1 MSDRIKTLY
10 GQLVRNGYDLGG
22 YEKFNAAMHDSNRRR
37 SLYNQLVANRADLGG
52 YEKFS
57 SVVETAP
64 RTTPSAP
71 QKKRDVVADTINM
84 LRTPSSQYTRPQP
97 SKAAGTFEM
106 PSKYDIYHNMPDAI
120 KRHQTPTPLKPEAV
134 MPSVPSNAAESV
146 WAAADK
152 AAGAEVRKK
161 VDEGWSWRKI
171 MQALSSGASVTGG
184 LGDDNAQALET
195 TSVAHL
201 KTHDLQKLSDQAW
214 AALGSKQQQSIINDS
229 YIYLKEQYPD
239 ADDKALVDAAR
250 KMARAKSDE
259 QMYNL
264 AVEKN
269 MPKSVGEFFLRKAA
283 AASSFGSLSKGYA
296 SMMAG
301 TRGDMEAE
309 DTALQKYGAKHKVA
323 DIAGSVA
330 GFAVDPLTYASGA
343 VGGAATKVTLW
354 AGGKV
359 LSEAAAR
366 KMSQTLG
373 GKLLLGAVSGAANF
387 GTFEAGGEA
396 INQYKWG
403 GTLDVD
409 PETGRYVVGDF
420 SLGKVA
426 SQMRHGLTMGGLMG
440 AFGTWLGNVS
450 TKAAQATTSTL
461 GKLGVRAGE
470 LGVGLVGE
478 GTIFATPE
486 FISTYGDYNDVIKSV
501 SDKNSPNYI
510 ADDKER
516 SKYIAELKAQRGERM
531 MDIWQDNLAMI
542 AGFKAQHAIKSAG
555 RTISELAA
563 SRRGKVGFVERMGRM
578 LDGHPSLALSKEEQT
593 ELDKHGYGDL
603 TQMVKE
609 YKAYAQKDGDLPYN
623 KITQLLNDKNVSE
636 AARAKMYYYVTGH
649 SLPMSAVI
657 ASNVIDN
664 GDKTYTVQSLGDN
677 GVITSRTYG
686 SRKRADYEKARI
698 DRQAELNGVAM
709 AEQMFDNMD
718 KAERL
723 KAVCTRLAQDKGVSP
738 ETLLWLTRKDP
749 KQMTAAEKRWIK
761 EIEDAANEDAPQGE
775 NATVRHIK
783 GVILDEYGVDV
794 DKALRK
800 AADSRTDAEK
810 TAISAYNDELAQA
823 VAERKNAISQ
833 GETTDAYRRGY
844 EADTQGMRDA
854 YVAQMYEP
862 SEDNAETLRG
872 VESQITESAKYQAA
886 LERDELTQMTH
897 KDGSIH
903 LATLKDKDK
912 DGNGKQ
918 VYIVDGDI
926 VMKEDGSG
934 IDADASSKSVIIYD
948 PATGE
953 KKMVSP
959 TAVDGIES
967 LGEVKTAEQ
976 REAEINAHMQDTIQR
991 SKDWLEGNVANPVG
1005 MQIQLGDGRIATIEA
1020 MHEDGKSAIATL
1032 PDGTQFLVPNDVL
1045 QRIVN
1050 NGQYADY
1057 KARRDAEASKREAE
1071 QSTESAPETATE
1083 GGQPLPEEASP
1094 KEEESREYAQG
1105 DVFDVVVDGQ
1115 KMHAE
1120 IVSPKDADG
1129 RFVVNV
1135 DDGESMRTLY
1145 VTPEELAAMEYR
1157 EEPSPKAEETR
1168 LATEESSDKALE
1180 RGAQPTEEHTPTA
1193 LERIP
1198 RDEKGNAQF
1207 HDVDTETAWDGLV
1220 EMSGNEETAHKV
1232 AEASLAN
1239 AERKLKAAKALK
1251 EKGETPEELLRSIK
1265 ENEAAVAEAQRVVD
1279 AWKAIVGEK
1288 TRREEAA
1295 KAEAERIATE
1305 KAEAERKAAE
1315 ERERAEAEEEAR
1327 VEAERKTEEERIAK
1341 QKAEEKTEEAESDK
1355 EEAEKQMD
1363 DEEPKPVGSGV
1374 FGNIYNQ
1381 FKGKVKEAFDF
1392 LMKHKGGDLL
1402 GVFHRKDVGDIDL
1415 VWGDHGGGLAHI
1427 IRRHII
1433 EQNDFK
1439 NVDEIQKV
1447 IEDVIRN
1454 GLIVRENKDKINIE
1468 YNGYRVSIKKTIRD
1482 SKGSVVEN
1490 KNWIVT
1496 AFDKSKPKHE
1506 KRNPSSSETLTTPS
1520 ANQKADG
1527 VTLPSN
1533 EDSIDKGSEK
1543 AEKKQEKQSVFDK
1556 AKEIADKEEKKRKA
1570 EAEDDSAL
1578 GQATRAV
1585 GKKKKVNLF
1594 KYTVSEKNSH
1604 PALRGVHYANGYAY
1618 ASDGSILF
1626 KEKADYPKE
1635 WEGTIRDKNGN
1646 LIDGIYPDTEKA
1658 IHRLVH
1664 ILDKEVESLP
1674 SKEVLDFA
1682 IAASKKL
1689 KGEAIPVAI
1698 DGIFF
1703 NAVNLKKFLEAVAS
1717 KGMDKVVYRH
1727 PMLYATNGKDE
1738 IVMMP
1743 TVNTLEGVL
1752 DIADRMES
1760 AGLPKEQID
1769 AWKAHIEA
1777 ADKKMSFEDF
1787 QNAEK
1792 NAKRKGVRLTEA
1804 ESPKR
1809 KADERYQRGEGGVKP
1824 SKAEVA
1830 LRDAVIDR
1838 LRESGMDVIADEA
1851 EGQRVL
1857 DEVNGRAKVQMG
1869 DAPETFAE
1877 RQKQAVESHGV
1888 VMPGLNESYVEVVKD
1903 IPRHEYT
1910 GSIAEATREAI
1921 DAAKRKYAGKELT
1934 YNNYGA
1940 NFNYTI
1946 SANAID
1952 ICLSPK
1958 HQNLSANKGI
1968 HLALAEHLDEVINK
1982 SVEVEEHPDYI
1993 KGKDGKRG
2001 EEVNPNAIMHR
2012 FYGVAVIDGTPCRV
2026 MTLMREDGRSEEAN
2040 GVHSYEVQK
2049 IEVLDN
2055 ESPSTSNG
2063 VGTQMKDLSAY
2074 PLAKLLKG
2082 VEKSYDKGK
2091 YLLDESKKRSVG
2103 LREQRVDG
2111 ADGVRFFRTANG
2123 EAYGFT
2129 VGGRIYIDPRIAT
2142 SETPVHEYAHLWA
2155 EALRNGNPKE
2165 WQNVVELMKGT
2176 NVWDEVKARYPE
2188 LKSDDEIADEV
2199 IATYSG
2205 RRGAERLREE
2215 QRKIAEGNGGV
2226 FEKAEAVNALER
2238 VKQALKKF
2246 WNGVADFLHIH
2257 YKSAEEVADRVM
2269 KDLLEGVDP
2278 RKMGKTKDGGVRFSA
2293 KQKRA
2298 LETASLGNV
2307 PRSLTVVS
2315 SAAGANVLNNI
2326 ENLAKEFEKSA
2337 TQPKTFI
2344 GDVAKALG
2352 ASRFGSGS
2360 EYATFETKNGNIVTI
2375 RLANHNAHVSGF
2387 DHNDKDNGISIVISP
2402 KPNEGITNDG
2412 NAHIT
2417 EFYYDSIKLR
2427 RAEGKPLAEIVR
2439 SIKQALYS
2447 GEFKDTT
2454 GLAERQEV
2462 NGEDVIRYQ
2471 SSSENSDKTL
2481 AGVHNIT
2488 EEKLR
2493 KALKLGG
2500 LANPS
2505 VAVIDISKNS
2515 HEGFGEIS
2523 LILPSEKVAKRTGKN
2538 AGTWQGDAWTPTY
2551 PQIERRMSNK
2561 GAEKASKDVLSV
2573 PSDMYSEVRIGL
2585 DRWLDSGEA
2594 NSAMAYMF
2602 LHEKGVAPEPKK
2614 IQPKFSDEAYNEL
2627 KSITAGNFNIYG
2639 ISKADAQKVLAMYI
2653 DAYFDGDKDLYED
2666 KTKAWLEK
2674 NRSIVDAGDKGGMRY
2689 AIAKENVKLYD
2700 EYGFNYRGVQTF
2712 VRDVEYDHR
2721 NTGVDMNAT
2730 LNEVED
2736 YIKTNSLTDEF
2747 NTWQEGKEKEYGIK
2761 EVIFDGFTPSGNRRY
2776 IPNTLENVSKIMK
2789 KQGRNGATGAW
2800 ASFPNFAAR
2809 LMPSYGTLEDIRSK
2823 KGLLT
2828 SDREKI
2834 DDFREKWSKVFFELG
2849 MKCQPDATG
2858 TFDDYGFDRLS
2869 EAAMTSD
2876 PQAFL
2881 KQEYNVDFS
2890 DEDTKRLKKMVK
2902 AIKEEYPAMYFE
2914 TKFERP
2920 VYLNEF
2926 AAVVV
2931 PNDLGTD
2938 VKKAL
2943 SDLGIAMYEYDA
2955 SKEGDRSRAFDE
2967 AVKSSGKIR
2976 FQFIGEKGAA
2986 EADHA
2991 EEVFANE
2998 NVERSVRE
3006 KGELTDAEVA
3016 EKERDIDHSVRS
3028 SKEMAEERL
3037 EIERKAKS
3045 DGTWLKAPN
3054 GKRTNLNERQWV
3066 DVRTKNFKEWFGDW
3080 ENDPENASKIVDENG
3095 EPLMVFHYTPEDFT
3109 VFGEGKE
3116 IGASTF
3122 YNASDANY
3130 AATAAV
3136 GDWFTS
3142 KSDLPDYMG
3151 KPMRVFLNIKEPSD
3165 GRSLEVLADEVGY
3178 EISSKDYEA
3187 FDEDRDNT
3195 APIIEA
3201 GKNYQEKLRDRGY
3214 DGIFIAD
3221 EEFGGTSYI
3230 TFAPNQIKS
3239 AVENDGSYSPKEN
3252 DIRRS
3257 VREKKEDEKTELTAE
3272 ERELRD
3278 NLVERMRK
3286 GGLDVVTD
3294 SEEMQR
3300 VIGTENERTR
3310 MTGAGSVRE
3319 HRVYHG
3325 SGADFDVFDHSHMGE
3340 GEGAQAYGWG
3350 TYVTEVEGIGRT
3362 YAIQN
3367 TTKHNDALRAL
3378 QHDVDA
3384 ISDQLNRR
3392 RDDLKYDEEQLKRAN
3407 EWRAEAELDYELFK
3421 DEAEELK
3428 EKYGE
3433 SSPEYRNHLFN
3444 DIYTDEMKRAQSSV
3458 KSTEESIQYRKEK
3471 IAELEKA
3478 LKDKQVEID
3487 ELPKEFPRH
3496 LYTVEIPDDNGSNY
3510 LDWDGHPTE
3519 SLLKDVGS
3527 FLESNGFERVQ
3538 DNPVRYEKGESSV
3551 VLNPNATGAD
3561 LYAELQKAL
3570 GSDKKASQALSELG
3584 CIGIKYPADNMRG
3597 GREDGAKDYVIFN
3610 ENDAKITDHTR
3621 FLRTADGEVYG
3632 LVKDGRIYLD
3642 PKVATAETAVH
3653 EYTHLWGDMLRRKD
3667 SEQWSHTVKELK
3679 NSVLWEEVKELYPE
3693 LKTDDEIADEVLSTF
3708 SGRRGAER
3716 LREEARRVAEGEGG
3730 VFTKAKAIETLER
3743 VKEAIARFWEGV
3755 ARMFGINRY
3764 RSVEELADM
3773 AMKDLLDSKNPMK
3786 DESGMRKRGEVGDEG
3801 VKSLKGEEALTALDS
3816 IFGENEGS
3824 AIPPKIS
3831 SFAKFKNLF
3840 KKPVRT
3846 FLGELVQVKEEV
3858 WNKILRN
3865 NRQDITGTV
3874 LPTIENADF
3883 AIRDTDGSTLYV
3895 KRFKGDGQ
3903 ERMYNVVVVNKH
3915 GEVEDYI
3922 SSVHIKRDNNLRN
3935 KIKKGAELFLPN
3947 ARTTDGTMSR
3957 NNSTPGAKVANYSET
3972 AKPRYSRKPGESI
3985 FDYASRVSED
3995 VDRSVRERVSA
4006 RDEYEKKVK
4015 SKGFQT
4021 KEALQNSMLG
4031 LQEFMLA
4038 IDHASGNKRYI
4049 EDIPDFENP
4058 ILGENRLSS
4067 VNKEEMHQVAKTQF
4081 KPLMSAVAK
4090 LSGKGKESGELYD
4103 YMFAKHGLE
4112 RDAVM
4117 RQREAQKEFDKYQK
4131 ANPKGTKTIGD
4142 FVASLEGKDYA
4153 GLTALT
4159 AEDGRVK
4166 SIQSQIDAI
4175 DEQMKATDDQLLL
4188 RKLGGQ
4194 KKRLK
4199 VDLLNAARDAA
4210 DDIRKAF
4217 ESDPNHN
4224 LSDINELWSRVNEV
4238 NGNTLR
4244 KLYESGMLTKEAYND
4259 ISSMYTNYI
4268 PMRGFDQTTSA
4279 DAYAYLTHGDS
4290 AFNAPIKTAKGRSS
4304 KADNPIA
4311 YMQAMAESAIMQGNR
4326 NVLVKQKMLNFVRNH
4341 PSDLASVSDVW
4352 LQYDSVAD
4360 EWKPVFPDNI
4370 DANDS
4375 ASVVAQKMKAFEDKM
4390 EQRAE
4395 NFPNLVIR
4403 SNEAPDIPY
4412 KVVEKGQLNEHQVLV
4427 KQNGKSYIITVNG
4440 SPRAAQAANG
4450 LTNPDTDLTGAIG
4463 KVFEGAE
4470 ALNRQLSSLYTTLN
4484 PDFIGSNYVRD
4495 ALYSNTMVYV
4505 KEGAKY
4511 GGSFNLNFAKYNPA
4525 EMANLY
4531 ARYNKGSLDTSNET
4545 HKLFLEFMQNGG
4557 ETGFVNLKQIEKRKS
4572 EIAKAIKRDGEISA
4586 AQIWGGLNDAIDFAN
4601 RAVENSARFAA
4612 YVTSRKSGRSVGRS
4626 VYDAKEISV
4635 NFNRKGSGSKFMGAE
4650 GQTKA
4655 GNAAAFVSGAGRGL
4669 YIFWNAGL
4677 QGLTNFSRQIGRHPG
4692 RALTLAS
4699 LLFGFGALMSYLGNR
4714 DDDDENNYFNLP
4726 KYIRRSNVCYKIGDL
4741 FVTIPLPVE
4750 YRSFYGL
4757 GELAS
4762 STLAGKE
4769 DGTTKDIAKEAVSQ
4783 VSQLFPIDFAEGGG
4797 GLHALIPSAVKPIVE
4812 AETNTAWTGLP
4823 IYKDNDFNKNM
4834 PEYTKVYKT
4843 ANGYLVEIARA
4854 LNDATGGNKY
4864 KKGFIDINPAKM
4876 EYVLKG
4882 MLGGAFSFPDKLVK
4896 TTETIMGDREFDWR
4910 NTPFANR
4917 FVKNAD
4923 ERTEYKSLNEQ
4934 YFKLKDEMDVVKQQL
4949 KGFEKEADAGNEKYE
4964 KALLQLEDSKDYERL
4979 ELFKDYEKELK
4990 GLNDE
4995 LKELRMSPDYDK
5007 AEEKELQKEIAEL
5020 QRQLIDE
5027 MREIKK

>member
-71 QKKRDVVADTINM
+71 QKKSDFVADTINM

-106 PSKYDIYHNMPDAI
+106 PSKYDIYHNMPDAV

-152 AAGAEVRKK
+152 AESADVREK

-214 AALGSKQQQSIINDS
+214 AALGSKQQQSIINDT
-229 YIYLKEQYPD
+229 YRYLKEQYPD

-309 DTALQKYGAKHKVA
+309 DTALQKYGSKHKVA

-343 VGGAATKVTLW
+343 VGGAATKGALW
-354 AGGKV
+354 TGGKV

-373 GKLLLGAVSGAANF
+373 GKLLLGAVGGAANF

-420 SLGKVA
+420 SVGKIA
-426 SQMRHGLTMGGLMG
+426 SQMGHGLTMGGLTG

-450 TKAAQATTSTL
+450 TKAAQATSSTL

-470 LGVGLVGE
+470 LGVGIVGE

-609 YKAYAQKDGDLPYN
+609 YKTYARKDGDLPYN

-664 GDKTYTVQSLGDN
+664 GDNTYTVQSLGDN

-686 SRKRADYEKARI
+686 SLKRAGYEKARI

-749 KQMTAAEKRWIK
+749 KQMTAAEKRWVK

-775 NATVRHIK
+775 NATMRHIK
-783 GVILDEYGVDV
+783 GVIFDEYGVDV

-800 AADSRTDAEK
+800 AADSRTEAEK
-810 TAISAYNDELAQA
+810 SAISAYNNELAQA
-823 VAERKNAISQ
+823 VTERKNAISQ
-833 GETTDAYRRGY
+833 GETTDAYKRGY

-862 SEDNAETLRG
+862 SEDNAETLKG
-872 VESQITESAKYQAA
+872 VEAQITESAKYQAA
-886 LERDELTQMTH
+886 LERDELKQMTH
-897 KDGSIH
+897 RDGSTH
-903 LATLKDKDK
+903 LATLKEKDK

-918 VYIVDGDI
+918 VYIVDGGI

-976 REAEINAHMQDTIQR
+976 REAEINAQMQDTIQR

-1032 PDGTQFLVPNDVL
+1032 PDGTQFLVSKDVL

-1050 NGQYADY
+1050 NGHYADY
-1057 KARRDAEASKREAE
+1057 KARRDAEASRRDAE

-1083 GGQPLPEEASP
+1083 GGQPLPEEVAS
-1094 KEEESREYAQG
+1094 KEEERREYAQG
-1105 DVFDVVVDGQ
+1105 DEFEVIVDGQ

-1145 VTPEELAAMEYR
+1145 VTPEELAAMEYKEPK
-1157 EEPSPKAEETR
+1157 EEPLTESENPRTID
-1168 LATEESSDKALE
+1168 TEEPPISNA
-1180 RGAQPTEEHTPTA
+1180 APTEHTPTA

-1220 EMSGNEETAHKV
+1220 EMSGNEETARKV

-1251 EKGETPEELLRSIK
+1251 EKGETPEELLRSIR

-1288 TRREEAA
+1288 ARREEAA

-1305 KAEAERKAAE
+1305 KAEAERIAAE
-1315 ERERAEAEEEAR
+1315 KAEEEAR
-1327 VEAERKTEEERIAK
+1327 VEDEKKTEEERVAK
-1341 QKAEEKTEEAESDK
+1341 QKTEEAESDK

-1482 SKGSVVEN
+1482 SKGNVVEN

-1533 EDSIDKGSEK
+1533 EDSTDKGSEK
-1543 AEKKQEKQSVFDK
+1543 PEKKQEKQSVFDK

-1570 EAEDDSAL
+1570 EADKPKQKPLTETERKDAEEVAGALGYRVEWVDTMEENGTIDADRKVIRIAKDAENPLVQVLGHEVAHGVKRMDGGKFKALQKAAKEVVGEKEWNERIEKKRKLNAYAEGKLAEEVTCDIVGEALNDKDALKRLAESLRGERGILARLRDAVAKMVEYFKNRGDKDGVRRMKAADKLLAEFESAL
-1578 GQATRAV
+1578 KEDVASGQANTEGVDRSVRENGDEPENKRRKDFAERFGV
-1585 GKKKKVNLF
+1585 DES
-1594 KYTVSEKNSH
+1594 YVSD
-1604 PALRGVHYANGYAY
+1604 YANGMAQKSTRKAAIARRSMERQIYLAY
-1618 ASDGSILF
+1618 DGKTSRLSDIAKSLKSF
-1626 KEKADYPKE
+1626 KAALKE
-1635 WEGTIRDKNGN
+1635 AFGDLDA
-1646 LIDGIYPDTEKA
+1646 LIDEYRNLFEEERNMMEAARKKAEEEAAARKRHLDEPSLLTDGQIDSRYAEALEKGDETEAREMLDEVARRKGYGDENNEYRMQHRAPSNPGYESDEARRNDIENGPDVNLEDIALGYNRQPDDYFTNPRGYLNDTPHGRESTDAVANALSSIRQGGRDVTVKVYRA
-1658 IHRLVH
+1658 VPTTMKEGKLRNGDWVSLSRRYAEMHGNHALNGKYRIMEDEVPAKDIWWDGNDVNEFGYDNGEDYKYKNVKNNRKSDDLVTRD
-1664 ILDKEVESLP
+1664 DKGNVIPP
-1674 SKEVLDFA
+1674 SKR
-1682 IAASKKL
+1682 
-1689 KGEAIPVAI
+1689 
-1698 DGIFF
+1698 F
-1703 NAVNLKKFLEAVAS
+1703 N
-1717 KGMDKVVYRH
+1717 
-1727 PMLYATNGKDE
+1727 
-1738 IVMMP
+1738 
-1743 TVNTLEGVL
+1743 
-1752 DIADRMES
+1752 
-1760 AGLPKEQID
+1760 Q
-1769 AWKAHIEA
+1769 
-1777 ADKKMSFEDF
+1777 
-1787 QNAEK
+1787 
-1792 NAKRKGVRLTEA
+1792 
-1804 ESPKR
+1804 R
-1809 KADERYQRGEGGVKP
+1809 KADERYSRRE
-1824 SKAEVA
+1824 SKA
-1830 LRDAVIDR
+1830 
-1838 LRESGMDVIADEA
+1838 
-1851 EGQRVL
+1851 
-1857 DEVNGRAKVQMG
+1857 
-1869 DAPETFAE
+1869 
-1877 RQKQAVESHGV
+1877 
-1888 VMPGLNESYVEVVKD
+1888 
-1903 IPRHEYT
+1903 
-1910 GSIAEATREAI
+1910 
-1921 DAAKRKYAGKELT
+1921 
-1934 YNNYGA
+1934 
-1940 NFNYTI
+1940 
-1946 SANAID
+1946 
-1952 ICLSPK
+1952 
-1958 HQNLSANKGI
+1958 
-1968 HLALAEHLDEVINK
+1968 
-1982 SVEVEEHPDYI
+1982 
-1993 KGKDGKRG
+1993 
-2001 EEVNPNAIMHR
+2001 
-2012 FYGVAVIDGTPCRV
+2012 
-2026 MTLMREDGRSEEAN
+2026 
-2040 GVHSYEVQK
+2040 
-2049 IEVLDN
+2049 
-2055 ESPSTSNG
+2055 
-2063 VGTQMKDLSAY
+2063 
-2074 PLAKLLKG
+2074 
-2082 VEKSYDKGK
+2082 
-2091 YLLDESKKRSVG
+2091 
-2103 LREQRVDG
+2103 
-2111 ADGVRFFRTANG
+2111 
-2123 EAYGFT
+2123 
-2129 VGGRIYIDPRIAT
+2129 
-2142 SETPVHEYAHLWA
+2142 
-2155 EALRNGNPKE
+2155 
-2165 WQNVVELMKGT
+2165 
-2176 NVWDEVKARYPE
+2176 
-2188 LKSDDEIADEV
+2188 
-2199 IATYSG
+2199 
-2205 RRGAERLREE
+2205 
-2215 QRKIAEGNGGV
+2215 
-2226 FEKAEAVNALER
+2226 
-2238 VKQALKKF
+2238 
-2246 WNGVADFLHIH
+2246 
-2257 YKSAEEVADRVM
+2257 
-2269 KDLLEGVDP
+2269 
-2278 RKMGKTKDGGVRFSA
+2278 
-2293 KQKRA
+2293 
-2298 LETASLGNV
+2298 
-2307 PRSLTVVS
+2307 
-2315 SAAGANVLNNI
+2315 
-2326 ENLAKEFEKSA
+2326 
-2337 TQPKTFI
+2337 
-2344 GDVAKALG
+2344 
-2352 ASRFGSGS
+2352 
-2360 EYATFETKNGNIVTI
+2360 
-2375 RLANHNAHVSGF
+2375 
-2387 DHNDKDNGISIVISP
+2387 
-2402 KPNEGITNDG
+2402 
-2412 NAHIT
+2412 
-2417 EFYYDSIKLR
+2417 
-2427 RAEGKPLAEIVR
+2427 
-2439 SIKQALYS
+2439 
-2447 GEFKDTT
+2447 
-2454 GLAERQEV
+2454 
-2462 NGEDVIRYQ
+2462 
-2471 SSSENSDKTL
+2471 
-2481 AGVHNIT
+2481 
-2488 EEKLR
+2488 
-2493 KALKLGG
+2493 
-2500 LANPS
+2500 
-2505 VAVIDISKNS
+2505 
-2515 HEGFGEIS
+2515 
-2523 LILPSEKVAKRTGKN
+2523 
-2538 AGTWQGDAWTPTY
+2538 
-2551 PQIERRMSNK
+2551 
-2561 GAEKASKDVLSV
+2561 
-2573 PSDMYSEVRIGL
+2573 
-2585 DRWLDSGEA
+2585 
-2594 NSAMAYMF
+2594 
-2602 LHEKGVAPEPKK
+2602 
-2614 IQPKFSDEAYNEL
+2614 
-2627 KSITAGNFNIYG
+2627 
-2639 ISKADAQKVLAMYI
+2639 
-2653 DAYFDGDKDLYED
+2653 
-2666 KTKAWLEK
+2666 
-2674 NRSIVDAGDKGGMRY
+2674 
-2689 AIAKENVKLYD
+2689 
-2700 EYGFNYRGVQTF
+2700 
-2712 VRDVEYDHR
+2712 
-2721 NTGVDMNAT
+2721 
-2730 LNEVED
+2730 
-2736 YIKTNSLTDEF
+2736 
-2747 NTWQEGKEKEYGIK
+2747 
-2761 EVIFDGFTPSGNRRY
+2761 
-2776 IPNTLENVSKIMK
+2776 
-2789 KQGRNGATGAW
+2789 
-2800 ASFPNFAAR
+2800 
-2809 LMPSYGTLEDIRSK
+2809 
-2823 KGLLT
+2823 
-2828 SDREKI
+2828 
-2834 DDFREKWSKVFFELG
+2834 
-2849 MKCQPDATG
+2849 
-2858 TFDDYGFDRLS
+2858 
-2869 EAAMTSD
+2869 
-2876 PQAFL
+2876 
-2881 KQEYNVDFS
+2881 
-2890 DEDTKRLKKMVK
+2890 
-2902 AIKEEYPAMYFE
+2902 
-2914 TKFERP
+2914 
-2920 VYLNEF
+2920 
-2926 AAVVV
+2926 
-2931 PNDLGTD
+2931 
-2938 VKKAL
+2938 
-2943 SDLGIAMYEYDA
+2943 
-2955 SKEGDRSRAFDE
+2955 
-2967 AVKSSGKIR
+2967 
-2976 FQFIGEKGAA
+2976 
-2986 EADHA
+2986 
-2991 EEVFANE
+2991 
-2998 NVERSVRE
+2998 
-3006 KGELTDAEVA
+3006 
-3016 EKERDIDHSVRS
+3016 
-3028 SKEMAEERL
+3028 
-3037 EIERKAKS
+3037 
-3045 DGTWLKAPN
+3045 
-3054 GKRTNLNERQWV
+3054 
-3066 DVRTKNFKEWFGDW
+3066 
-3080 ENDPENASKIVDENG
+3080 
-3095 EPLMVFHYTPEDFT
+3095 
-3109 VFGEGKE
+3109 
-3116 IGASTF
+3116 
-3122 YNASDANY
+3122 
-3130 AATAAV
+3130 
-3136 GDWFTS
+3136 
-3142 KSDLPDYMG
+3142 
-3151 KPMRVFLNIKEPSD
+3151 
-3165 GRSLEVLADEVGY
+3165 
-3178 EISSKDYEA
+3178 
-3187 FDEDRDNT
+3187 
-3195 APIIEA
+3195 
-3201 GKNYQEKLRDRGY
+3201 
-3214 DGIFIAD
+3214 
-3221 EEFGGTSYI
+3221 
-3230 TFAPNQIKS
+3230 
-3239 AVENDGSYSPKEN
+3239 
-3252 DIRRS
+3252 
-3257 VREKKEDEKTELTAE
+3257 LTAE

-3300 VIGTENERTR
+3300 VIDTENERTR
-3310 MTGAGSVRE
+3310 MMGAGSVRE

-3325 SGADFDVFDHSHMGE
+3325 SGADFDAFDHSHMGE

-3362 YAIQN
+3362 YAEQN
-3367 TTKHNDALRAL
+3367 ATTHNDALRAL

-3384 ISDQLNRR
+3384 ISDQLNRH

-3421 DEAEELK
+3421 DEAEKLK

-3433 SSPEYRNHLFN
+3433 ASPEYKNHLFN
-3444 DIYTDEMKRAQSSV
+3444 DIYTDEMKRAQRSV

-3478 LKDKQVEID
+3478 LKDKQAEID

-3510 LDWDGHPTE
+3510 LDWNGHPAE

-3538 DNPVRYEKGESSV
+3538 DSPVRYEKGESTV

-3561 LYAELQKAL
+3561 LYAELQEAL
-3570 GSDKKASQALSELG
+3570 GNDKKASQALAESG

-3597 GREDGAKDYVIFN
+3597 GREDGAKNYVIFN

-3667 SEQWSHTVKELK
+3667 SEQWNHTVKELK

-3716 LREEARRVAEGEGG
+3716 LREEARRVADGEGG

-3743 VKEAIARFWEGV
+3743 VKGAIARFWEGV

-3764 RSVEELADM
+3764 RSAEELADM

-3786 DESGMRKRGEVGDEG
+3786 DESGMRKRGEVGETLATSG
-3801 VKSLKGEEALTALDS
+3801 TYFSGGGLLEAGLKGVIDPKVAVEFSEKIAGVYADNHGNHIVVADVRDVDPKKLVGAVDGGEVQYFHASPVCKNFSKAKREGGEVELDKETALS
-3816 IFGENEGS
+3816 TAEFI
-3824 AIPPKIS
+3824 AKTRPK
-3831 SFAKFKNLF
+3831 
-3840 KKPVRT
+3840 V
-3846 FLGELVQVKEEV
+3846 V
-3858 WNKILRN
+3858 
-3865 NRQDITGTV
+3865 
-3874 LPTIENADF
+3874 TIENVKGYRNSEALKIITDELTRQGYDWDADVYN
-3883 AIRDTDGSTLYV
+3883 AADYGGYTKRERLIVRAKRDGKLPPKPEKLPEELRKKGWYSAVEDLIPHLEEKKTGVPQGTDERLKNSGIDYRTIDKPLYV
-3895 KRFKGDGQ
+3895 FGRGYANKTVGHAFADELLPTLTTGGGDIIIMPDGRVLKASPRVLARVTGLPDAYKMPETDQLSHTIVGNGIPTQLTEGVIAPLLNNAIPSAERATKRESVFDVADRVSQNLEERTRAMAVKKANDRFNEELEMQVKGELEEGHVYKLGMPSEILLSTGVPNLPIQMSAQRLEDKATKFGHNFDIA
-3903 ERMYNVVVVNKH
+3903 EVKDLVNAIQKPIAIFEY
-3915 GEVEDYI
+3915 GD
-3922 SSVHIKRDNNLRN
+3922 RN
-3935 KIKKGAELFLPN
+3935 KSQNLIVEIQKDGKNFIIGLSLNPVVKGKALEINSVRNVFPKDNAEWLNWISQNKLLYADKEKIQALIDKQQTNLADVNYLNLDDVAKKVKDFENPKLFDGKISEVDKKGSDSIDRSVRENPKN
-3947 ARTTDGTMSR
+3947 ED
-3957 NNSTPGAKVANYSET
+3957 
-3972 AKPRYSRKPGESI
+3972 KPRYSRKPGESI

-3995 VDRSVRERVSA
+3995 VDRSVREIVSA

-4031 LQEFMLA
+4031 LQEFMYA

-4090 LSGKGKESGELYD
+4090 LSGNGKESGELYD

-4117 RQREAQKEFDKYQK
+4117 RQREAKKEFDKYQK

-4175 DEQMKATDDQLLL
+4175 DEQMEATDNQLLL
-4188 RKLGGQ
+4188 HYLGGQ

-4224 LSDINELWSRVNEV
+4224 LLDINELWSRVNEV

-4370 DANDS
+4370 GANDS
-4375 ASVVAQKMKAFEDKM
+4375 ASVVAKKMEAFEDKM
-4390 EQRAE
+4390 KQMAE
-4395 NFPNLVIR
+4395 KHPDLVQR

-4511 GGSFNLNFAKYNPA
+4511 GGFFNLNFAKYNPA

-4545 HKLFLEFMQNGG
+4545 HRLFLEFMQNGG

-4572 EIAKAIKRDGEISA
+4572 EIAKAIKRDGRISA
-4586 AQIWGGLNDAIDFAN
+4586 AQIWGGLGDAVDFAN

-4923 ERTEYKSLNEQ
+4923 ERTEYKALNEQ

-4979 ELFKDYEKELK
+4979 ELFKDYEKEFK

>member
-1 MSDRIKTLY
+1 MGK
-10 GQLVRNGYDLGG
+10 
-22 YEKFNAAMHDSNRRR
+22 DSALK
-37 SLYNQLVANRADLGG
+37 LYNALKSQGKYTKSFAEFQGILGDKQRSQKLYTALSNDG
-52 YEKFS
+52 LYTKTFS
-57 SVVETAP
+57 DFSNQFGSGSETAHTT
-64 RTTPSAP
+64 RTQTTTP
-71 QKKRDVVADTINM
+71 KKRDVVADTINM
-84 LRTPSSQYTRPQP
+84 LRTPSSQYTRPQA
-97 SKAAGTFEM
+97 SKSAGTFEM
-106 PSKYDIYHNMPDAI
+106 PSKYDIYHNMPDVV

-134 MPSVPSNAAESV
+134 MPSVPSSAAESV

-161 VDEGWSWRKI
+161 VDEGWSWDKI
-171 MQALSSGASVTGG
+171 LRTLSSAASVTGG

-214 AALGSKQQQSIINDS
+214 AALGPKQQQSIINDS

-387 GTFEAGGEA
+387 GTFETGGEA
-396 INQYKWG
+396 LNQYKWG

-426 SQMRHGLTMGGLMG
+426 SQMRHGLTMGGLTG

-450 TKAAQATTSTL
+450 TKAAQATSSTL

-609 YKAYAQKDGDLPYN
+609 YKEYAQKDGDLPYN

-783 GVILDEYGVDV
+783 GIILDEYGVDV

-810 TAISAYNDELAQA
+810 TAISAYNNELAQA

-844 EADTQGMRDA
+844 EADEQGMRDA

-862 SEDNAETLRG
+862 REDNAETLRG

-903 LATLKDKDK
+903 LATLKEKDK

-976 REAEINAHMQDTIQR
+976 TEAEINAHMQDTIQR

-1032 PDGTQFLVPNDVL
+1032 PDGTQFLVPKDVL

-1057 KARRDAEASKREAE
+1057 KARRDAEAGKRGAE
-1071 QSTESAPETATE
+1071 QGTESAPETATE
-1083 GGQPLPEEASP
+1083 GGQSLPEEVSP

-1145 VTPEELAAMEYR
+1145 VTPEELAAMEYK
-1157 EEPSPKAEETR
+1157 EESSPKAEETR
-1168 LATEESSDKALE
+1168 LATEGSSEKALE
-1180 RGAQPTEEHTPTA
+1180 RGEQPTEEHTPTA

-1265 ENEAAVAEAQRVVD
+1265 ENEAAVAEAQRVVA

-1288 TRREEAA
+1288 SRREEAF
-1295 KAEAERIATE
+1295 KAEVERI
-1305 KAEAERKAAE
+1305 ERKAAE
-1315 ERERAEAEEEAR
+1315 ERERAEAEEKTRIEAEKKEAERIAAEKAEEEAR
-1327 VEAERKTEEERIAK
+1327 VEAERKAEEER
-1341 QKAEEKTEEAESDK
+1341 KTK
-1355 EEAEKQMD
+1355 EEERKER
-1363 DEEPKPVGSGV
+1363 DENGQPFVVSSDGTTTFGEITEDTGLTAAPIKLSEGVADEMGNGYGLRHIEARHGDQIRKAGFSSVEEFIEQVAKNYDVIKEGSDRNGNKTYRLLLTDKHNNTLMIELSKDGSYWNVNTAGV
-1374 FGNIYNQ
+1374 FKKSYG
-1381 FKGKVKEAFDF
+1381 
-1392 LMKHKGGDLL
+1392 
-1402 GVFHRKDVGDIDL
+1402 
-1415 VWGDHGGGLAHI
+1415 
-1427 IRRHII
+1427 
-1433 EQNDFK
+1433 
-1439 NVDEIQKV
+1439 
-1447 IEDVIRN
+1447 
-1454 GLIVRENKDKINIE
+1454 KDKKE
-1468 YNGYRVSIKKTIRD
+1468 VYNRHTTVKQSA
-1482 SKGSVVEN
+1482 E
-1490 KNWIVT
+1490 T
-1496 AFDKSKPKHE
+1496 A
-1506 KRNPSSSETLTTPS
+1506 ETSQADEHSGTQSTSRMNVPTTS
-1520 ANQKADG
+1520 
-1527 VTLPSN
+1527 T
-1533 EDSIDKGSEK
+1533 DKGSEK
-1543 AEKKQEKQSVFDK
+1543 AEKKQKKQSVFDK

-1570 EAEDDSAL
+1570 EDDSVL

-1585 GKKKKVNLF
+1585 GKKKKVNPF
-1594 KYTVSEKNSH
+1594 KYTASQKDAGEVIK
-1604 PALRGVHYANGYAY
+1604 GVHYANGYAY
-1618 ASDGSILF
+1618 ASDGYILF

-1635 WEGTIRDKNGN
+1635 WEGTTRDKDGN
-1646 LIDGIYPDTEKA
+1646 LIDGKYPDAEKA

-1664 ILDKEVESLP
+1664 IPDKEVESLP
-1674 SKEVLDFA
+1674 SKGVLDFA

-1689 KGEAIPVAI
+1689 KVEAIPVSV

-1717 KGMDKVVYRH
+1717 KGMDKIVYRH

-1743 TVNTLEGVL
+1743 TVNTLEGAL
-1752 DIADRMES
+1752 DIADRMER
-1760 AGLPKEQID
+1760 AGLPEEQID

-1777 ADKKMSFEDF
+1777 ADKKMSFDDF
-1787 QNAEK
+1787 KKAVE
-1792 NAKRKGVRLTEA
+1792 NAKKEGVRPTEA
-1804 ESPKR
+1804 DKQE
-1809 KADERYQRGEGGVKP
+1809 
-1824 SKAEVA
+1824 SKAEAEKQKV
-1830 LRDAVIDR
+1830 DKQGNPID
-1838 LRESGMDVIADEA
+1838 A
-1851 EGQRVL
+1851 EGRLITEKVEDISDLSDDDFNNPTRSVELPKIPKNVDDALGANGRPVIIKKNIFEKNGKSHGFTPKQSRKILGDALYNPDIVGQSQPSTKKTHWVAIKVDEKSPITIL
-1857 DEVNGRAKVQMG
+1857 EVNDGK
-1869 DAPETFAE
+1869 D
-1877 RQKQAVESHGV
+1877 
-1888 VMPGLNESYVEVVKD
+1888 NVEVVGW
-1903 IPRHEYT
+1903 YT
-1910 GSIAEATREAI
+1910 LDARNLERIKRQAERE
-1921 DAAKRKYAGKELT
+1921 GGELLV
-1934 YNNYGA
+1934 
-1940 NFNYTI
+1940 
-1946 SANAID
+1946 
-1952 ICLSPK
+1952 LSPK
-1958 HQNLSANKGI
+1958 DKVESLPTPTSGLPTDKGSEVGGEKQEAEKKRPAPLSERIEDVGEKIGDARKDVWKEIIARIKNKKQGI
-1968 HLALAEHLDEVINK
+1968 EEALKKSSAGKLFSSLFDEKELLESGVSNEVVTFISAVKGSLGTKPRSLSKLKMWINK
-1982 SVEVEEHPDYI
+1982 VLHQYDMCEQALENWESVKKKIDEWKYYSQPFYMYRAAMAVGGYESGRDVGNAELWQIADGYS
-1993 KGKDGKRG
+1993 DGKS
-2001 EEVNPNAIMHR
+2001 
-2012 FYGVAVIDGTPCRV
+2012 VAGQWCVRKAGAYDGIYKTY
-2026 MTLMREDGRSEEAN
+2026 EEA
-2040 GVHSYEVQK
+2040 
-2049 IEVLDN
+2049 
-2055 ESPSTSNG
+2055 
-2063 VGTQMKDLSAY
+2063 
-2074 PLAKLLKG
+2074 
-2082 VEKSYDKGK
+2082 
-2091 YLLDESKKRSVG
+2091 
-2103 LREQRVDG
+2103 
-2111 ADGVRFFRTANG
+2111 
-2123 EAYGFT
+2123 
-2129 VGGRIYIDPRIAT
+2129 
-2142 SETPVHEYAHLWA
+2142 A
-2155 EALRNGNPKE
+2155 E
-2165 WQNVVELMKGT
+2165 
-2176 NVWDEVKARYPE
+2176 
-2188 LKSDDEIADEV
+2188 
-2199 IATYSG
+2199 
-2205 RRGAERLREE
+2205 
-2215 QRKIAEGNGGV
+2215 
-2226 FEKAEAVNALER
+2226 
-2238 VKQALKKF
+2238 ALKKF
-2246 WNGVADFLHIH
+2246 AGENAAVDGKGKRKEVKLAI
-2257 YKSAEEVADRVM
+2257 YKR
-2269 KDLLEGVDP
+2269 
-2278 RKMGKTKDGGVRFSA
+2278 RTDG
-2293 KQKRA
+2293 
-2298 LETASLGNV
+2298 TM
-2307 PRSLTVVS
+2307 
-2315 SAAGANVLNNI
+2315 
-2326 ENLAKEFEKSA
+2326 
-2337 TQPKTFI
+2337 FI
-2344 GDVAKALG
+2344 A
-2352 ASRFGSGS
+2352 
-2360 EYATFETKNGNIVTI
+2360 
-2375 RLANHNAHVSGF
+2375 
-2387 DHNDKDNGISIVISP
+2387 P
-2402 KPNEGITNDG
+2402 
-2412 NAHIT
+2412 
-2417 EFYYDSIKLR
+2417 
-2427 RAEGKPLAEIVR
+2427 EGKP
-2439 SIKQALYS
+2439 
-2447 GEFKDTT
+2447 
-2454 GLAERQEV
+2454 
-2462 NGEDVIRYQ
+2462 DVIIQ
-2471 SSSENSDKTL
+2471 DGFKTL
-2481 AGVHNIT
+2481 YEASAYKKEHYAEMQERYRTLMDGIKPKFN
-2488 EEKLR
+2488 ENRER
-2493 KALKLGG
+2493 KGRDWRGG
-2500 LANPS
+2500 
-2505 VAVIDISKNS
+2505 
-2515 HEGFGEIS
+2515 
-2523 LILPSEKVAKRTGKN
+2523 
-2538 AGTWQGDAWTPTY
+2538 
-2551 PQIERRMSNK
+2551 
-2561 GAEKASKDVLSV
+2561 KDV
-2573 PSDMYSEVRIGL
+2573 
-2585 DRWLDSGEA
+2585 
-2594 NSAMAYMF
+2594 SA
-2602 LHEKGVAPEPKK
+2602 E
-2614 IQPKFSDEAYNEL
+2614 
-2627 KSITAGNFNIYG
+2627 
-2639 ISKADAQKVLAMYI
+2639 
-2653 DAYFDGDKDLYED
+2653 
-2666 KTKAWLEK
+2666 
-2674 NRSIVDAGDKGGMRY
+2674 
-2689 AIAKENVKLYD
+2689 
-2700 EYGFNYRGVQTF
+2700 
-2712 VRDVEYDHR
+2712 
-2721 NTGVDMNAT
+2721 
-2730 LNEVED
+2730 
-2736 YIKTNSLTDEF
+2736 
-2747 NTWQEGKEKEYGIK
+2747 
-2761 EVIFDGFTPSGNRRY
+2761 
-2776 IPNTLENVSKIMK
+2776 
-2789 KQGRNGATGAW
+2789 
-2800 ASFPNFAAR
+2800 
-2809 LMPSYGTLEDIRSK
+2809 
-2823 KGLLT
+2823 
-2828 SDREKI
+2828 
-2834 DDFREKWSKVFFELG
+2834 DFRE
-2849 MKCQPDATG
+2849 A
-2858 TFDDYGFDRLS
+2858 FDFRGVEFGNWMQQKDRR
-2869 EAAMTSD
+2869 
-2876 PQAFL
+2876 QA
-2881 KQEYNVDFS
+2881 
-2890 DEDTKRLKKMVK
+2890 
-2902 AIKEEYPAMYFE
+2902 
-2914 TKFERP
+2914 
-2920 VYLNEF
+2920 LNECYDSLM
-2926 AAVVV
+2926 
-2931 PNDLGTD
+2931 DLAMVCG
-2938 VKKAL
+2938 VSPKAL
-2943 SDLGIAMYEYDA
+2943 SLGGKLAMAFGARGVGKFNAHYEPD
-2955 SKEGDRSRAFDE
+2955 K
-2967 AVKSSGKIR
+2967 VVINLTKT
-2976 FQFIGEKGAA
+2976 KGAGSLA
-2986 EADHA
+2986 HEWFHA
-2991 EEVFANE
+2991 IDNYFNMQGWDEFATE
-2998 NVERSVRE
+2998 STRNVER
-3006 KGELTDAEVA
+3006 
-3016 EKERDIDHSVRS
+3016 
-3028 SKEMAEERL
+3028 KEMAEAWKDLVRAINGSDYFKRSDKYARL
-3037 EIERKAKS
+3037 KGSRYWIEPTELGARAFAVWVENRLSKY
-3045 DGTWLKAPN
+3045 GTI
-3054 GKRTNLNERQWV
+3054 
-3066 DVRTKNFKEWFGDW
+3066 
-3080 ENDPENASKIVDENG
+3080 NDYLANNPRLVDE
-3095 EPLMVFHYTPEDFT
+3095 
-3109 VFGEGKE
+3109 K
-3116 IGASTF
+3116 
-3122 YNASDANY
+3122 ASDAEKKY
-3130 AATAAV
+3130 APYPFDKDA
-3136 GDWFTS
+3136 DWMDEKFGR
-3142 KSDLPDYMG
+3142 LFEVMQE
-3151 KPMRVFLNIKEPSD
+3151 RV
-3165 GRSLEVLADEVGY
+3165 
-3178 EISSKDYEA
+3178 
-3187 FDEDRDNT
+3187 
-3195 APIIEA
+3195 
-3201 GKNYQEKLRDRGY
+3201 
-3214 DGIFIAD
+3214 D
-3221 EEFGGTSYI
+3221 EETGKHILYSRNKAAGH
-3230 TFAPNQIKS
+3230 
-3239 AVENDGSYSPKEN
+3239 EN
-3252 DIRRS
+3252 
-3257 VREKKEDEKTELTAE
+3257 TELTAE

-3300 VIGTENERTR
+3300 VIDTENERTR
-3310 MTGAGSVRE
+3310 MMGAGSVRE

-3325 SGADFDVFDHSHMGE
+3325 SGADFDAFDHSHMGE

-3362 YAIQN
+3362 YAN
-3367 TTKHNDALRAL
+3367 ATAHNYNNALRPLERKKDSILTSLRINGSELDKARAGL
-3378 QHDVDA
+3378 RNAVRFKTKENYEEF
-3384 ISDQLNRR
+3384 LRR
-3392 RDDLKYDEEQLKRAN
+3392 REEI
-3407 EWRAEAELDYELFK
+3407 E
-3421 DEAEELK
+3421 
-3428 EKYGE
+3428 EKYGKH
-3433 SSPEYRNHLFN
+3433 STQYDDYLWNSPYAAAV
-3444 DIYTDEMKRAQSSV
+3444 RAIEHYENEI
-3458 KSTEESIQYRKEK
+3458 KERETELHSLQKDLEETRKQIEN
-3471 IAELEKA
+3471 IE
-3478 LKDKQVEID
+3478 
-3487 ELPKEFPRH
+3487 KEFPHH
-3496 LYTVEIPDDNGSNY
+3496 LYTVEIPDDNGGNY
-3510 LDWDGHPTE
+3510 LDWNGHPAE

-3527 FLESNGFERVQ
+3527 FLEGEGFERVQ
-3538 DNPVRYEKGESSV
+3538 DNPARYEKGESTV

-3561 LYAELQKAL
+3561 LYAELREAL
-3570 GSDKKASQALSELG
+3570 GSDKKASQALAELG
-3584 CIGIKYPADNMRG
+3584 CIGIKYPVDNMRG
-3597 GREDGAKDYVIFN
+3597 GRKDGAKNYVIFN

-3621 FLRTADGEVYG
+3621 FLRTAGGEVYG

-3716 LREEARRVAEGEGG
+3716 LREEARRVADGEGG

-3764 RSVEELADM
+3764 RSAEELADM

-3846 FLGELVQVKEEV
+3846 FLGELVQVKDEV

-3957 NNSTPGAKVANYSET
+3957 NNSTPGANVTNISELS
-3972 AKPRYSRKPGESI
+3972 KPRYSRKPGESI

-4090 LSGKGKESGELYD
+4090 LSGNGKESGELYD

-4199 VDLLNAARDAA
+4199 VDLLNAARDAV

-4217 ESDPNHN
+4217 ESNPSHDR
-4224 LSDINELWSRVNEV
+4224 SDINELWSRVNEV

-4370 DANDS
+4370 GANDS
-4375 ASVVAQKMKAFEDKM
+4375 ASVVAKKMEVFEDKM
-4390 EQRAE
+4390 KQMAE
-4395 NFPNLVIR
+4395 KHPDLVQR

-4450 LTNPDTDLTGAIG
+4450 LTNPDTDFTGAVG
-4463 KVFEGAE
+4463 KVLEGAE
-4470 ALNRQLSSLYTTLN
+4470 ALNRQLSSLYTTFK
-4484 PDFIGSNYVRD
+4484 PGFVGSNYVRD

-4545 HKLFLEFMQNGG
+4545 HRLFLEFMQNGG

-4572 EIAKAIKRDGEISA
+4572 EIAKAIKRDGRISA
-4586 AQIWGGLNDAIDFAN
+4586 ARFWGGLNNAVDFAN

-4692 RALTLAS
+4692 KALTLAA
-4699 LLFGFGALMSYLGNR
+4699 LLFGFGALMSYLGSN

-4762 STLAGKE
+4762 SALAGKE
-4769 DGTTKDIAKEAVSQ
+4769 GGTTKDIAKEAVSQ

-4834 PEYTKVYKT
+4834 PENTKVYKT
-4843 ANGYLVEIARA
+4843 TNGHLVEISRA

-4882 MLGGAFSFPDKLVK
+4882 MLGGAFSFPDELVK
-4896 TTETIMGDREFDWR
+4896 TTEMIMGDREFDWR
-4910 NTPFANR
+4910 YIPIANR

-4923 ERTEYKSLNEQ
+4923 ERTEYKALNEQ

-5020 QRQLIDE
+5020 QRQLLDE